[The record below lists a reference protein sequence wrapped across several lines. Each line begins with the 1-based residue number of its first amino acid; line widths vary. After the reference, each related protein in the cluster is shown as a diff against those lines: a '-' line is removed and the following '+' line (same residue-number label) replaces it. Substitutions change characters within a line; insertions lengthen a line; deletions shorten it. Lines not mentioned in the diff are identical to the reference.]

1 MDANDRDFSS
11 VRTQRRDG
19 VSATESVKTVAV
31 ARQRMY
37 RAQRLPSRP
46 VAHNSGAAGWAGGP
60 LGGPL
65 AETVASQ
72 NALLMNSSVG
82 LGLGKAVSLPGLASV
97 KKGRNTVP
105 CESRPW

>member
-1 MDANDRDFSS
+1 MTRRVEIDLALERADGRCSRDRVEDRNDMDTNDRDFSY

-46 VAHNSGAAGWAGGP
+46 VAHNSGAAGWA
-60 LGGPL
+60 
-65 AETVASQ
+65 
-72 NALLMNSSVG
+72 SVG
-82 LGLGKAVSLPGLASV
+82 RRRRHAIGTDASRAPG
-97 KKGRNTVP
+97 GRHA
-105 CESRPW
+105 